1 MGASYVDD
9 GSAIELVATTAR
21 TAGEV
26 IIFASD
32 TIAIAADTVANG
44 ERFNAWVRGK
54 FQLAKNTGLP
64 FAAGEDVYWDGTAEE
79 LTTVLTSNTRI
90 GVVARAATTTASKA
104 RILLNQPNVLLEPQ
118 T

>member
-21 TAGEV
+21 VAGAVV
-26 IIFASD
+26 IYADD
-32 TIAIAADTVANG
+32 TIGIVADTVALG
-44 ERFNAWVRGK
+44 ERYNAWIRGK

-64 FAAGEDVYWDGTAEE
+64 FAPGEDVYWDGTE
-79 LTTVLTSNTRI
+79 LTTVASSNTRI
-90 GVVARAATTTASKA
+90 GVVARAASTTASKA